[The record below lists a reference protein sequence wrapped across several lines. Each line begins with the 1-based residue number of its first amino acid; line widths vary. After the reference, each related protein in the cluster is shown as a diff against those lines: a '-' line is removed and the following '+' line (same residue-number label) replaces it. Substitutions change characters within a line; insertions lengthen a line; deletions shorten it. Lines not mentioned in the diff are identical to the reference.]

1 MGKRKGGR
9 GKRTLNPDS
18 IFWDSSSYRVVCKSW
33 ALASF
38 RLLARHLGNAKN
50 CQSLQYG
57 NWVNFVKR
65 NPYGKFLSRG
75 ACKDVFCVQNTKG
88 ELEAVRTFVLM
99 CMYACMYVCMY
110 VCIYVCMY
118 VCVRESVCMCMYV
131 CVYVYMC
138 VCMYVYMYAC
148 MYVCMCVCKYV
159 CVCICICMRVCIFYL

>member
-1 MGKRKGGR
+1 MGRSKRKGVK

-88 ELEAVRTFVLM
+88 ELEAVRTFVFTFLYS
-99 CMYACMYVCMY
+99 CLCVYECTFVREC
-110 VCIYVCMY
+110 VY
-118 VCVRESVCMCMYV
+118 VCVLCPMC
-131 CVYVYMC
+131 
-138 VCMYVYMYAC
+138 
-148 MYVCMCVCKYV
+148 
-159 CVCICICMRVCIFYL
+159 

>member
-1 MGKRKGGR
+1 MGRSKRKGVK

-88 ELEAVRTFVLM
+88 ELEAVRTFVFMLLYL
-99 CMYACMYVCMY
+99 CLCVYECTFVREC
-110 VCIYVCMY
+110 VY
-118 VCVRESVCMCMYV
+118 VCVLCPMC
-131 CVYVYMC
+131 
-138 VCMYVYMYAC
+138 
-148 MYVCMCVCKYV
+148 
-159 CVCICICMRVCIFYL
+159 

>member
-1 MGKRKGGR
+1 MGRSKRKGGR

-88 ELEAVRTFVLM
+88 ELEAVRTFVSL
-99 CMYACMYVCMY
+99 YERV
-110 VCIYVCMY
+110 
-118 VCVRESVCMCMYV
+118 
-131 CVYVYMC
+131 
-138 VCMYVYMYAC
+138 
-148 MYVCMCVCKYV
+148 YV
-159 CVCICICMRVCIFYL
+159 CVCERVYLCVYGYVYVCVCARKILIFMFLMLCYLVLYCILFHPTLSYCHSIIRSLNYNL